1 MTTSICPVELQP
13 LQIPAPTKQVDYDHK
28 AGRPESFAGNGQRLV
43 DECATPD
50 DAPPGAVSA
59 LQRWNHPRGNV
70 SRVAA
75 CFWCFLVMGANDA
88 AYGLISYYDLTYTVV
103 SLVFLSPV
111 VGYISSALLNNHLH
125 LKIGQRGIAILGG
138 LSHILAYIV
147 IATHPPFVALV
158 FAFMLAGFGNGIY
171 DAAWNAWVG
180 NLDKS
185 SELLGFLHAFYGI
198 GGVISPFIST
208 AMITKGGLSWYAFY
222 YIMVCN
228 NFNRS
233 RTGLIDQIG
242 IAGVELVSLTAA
254 FWKSTGPV
262 YQAAYKESQQTQI
275 RHETGLGEALFQKP
289 AARVSWV
296 SALFLLLYVGVEVAL
311 GGWIVTFMS
320 KVRKQDDF
328 SSGMSAAGFWLGIT
342 FGRAILGFVTPKIG
356 VKLAMSIYIGCAA
369 ALELIFWLV
378 PQFIVSAVAVSL
390 QGFFLGPMFP
400 GVVLVASKLLP
411 KHLHVVVIGFAAAF
425 GGCGAAILPFVT
437 GLLVQGS
444 GPTVLQPI
452 ILALSVVMLVVWLLL
467 PRIDKKRD

>member
-1 MTTSICPVELQP
+1 MAASACTVELQP
-13 LQIPAPTKQVDYDHK
+13 LQVPAPTKQADSVHSNVE
-28 AGRPESFAGNGQRLV
+28 RPEVFTGDGQRLV
-43 DECATPD
+43 DECAAPD

-59 LQRWNHPRGNV
+59 LQQWNNPRGNV
-70 SRVAA
+70 FKLAA

-103 SLVFLSPV
+103 SLVFLSPF
-111 VGYISSALLNNHLH
+111 VGYVGSALLNNYLH
-125 LKIGQRGIAILGG
+125 LKYGQRGVAILGG
-138 LSHILAYIV
+138 VSHVLAYII
-147 IATHPPFVALV
+147 IATHPPFIGLV
-158 FAFMLAGFGNGIY
+158 FAFILAGFGNGIN
-171 DAAWNAWVG
+171 DAAWNAWLG

-185 SELLGFLHAFYGI
+185 SELLGFLHAFYGV

-208 AMITKGGLSWYAFY
+208 AMITKGNLPWYTFY
-222 YIMVCN
+222 YLM
-228 NFNRS
+228 
-233 RTGLIDQIG
+233 IG
-242 IAGVELVSLTAA
+242 IAGVELISLTAA
-254 FWKSTGPV
+254 FWKSTS
-262 YQAAYKESQQTQI
+262 AAYRAAYRESQQSQT
-275 RHETGLGEALFQKP
+275 RKETGLAEALFEKP

-296 SALFLLLYVGVEVAL
+296 CALFLLCYVGVEVAL

-342 FGRAILGFVTPKIG
+342 FGRAILGFVSPKIG
-356 VKLAMSIYIGCAA
+356 AKLAMSIYIGCAA
-369 ALELIFWLV
+369 ALELVFWLV

-400 GVVLVASKLLP
+400 GTVLVASKLLP
-411 KHLHVVVIGFAAAF
+411 KHQHVVVIGFAAAF

-452 ILALSVVMLVVWLLL
+452 ILALLVVMLVVWLLL

>member
-1 MTTSICPVELQP
+1 MTTSICAVELQP

-28 AGRPESFAGNGQRLV
+28 TSRPESFAGDGQRLV
-43 DECATPD
+43 DESAMPD

-70 SRVAA
+70 FRIAA

-88 AYGLISYYDLTYTVV
+88 AYGPLLQSLISYYDLTYTVV

-138 LSHILAYIV
+138 VSHILAYIV

-158 FAFMLAGFGNGIY
+158 FAFMLAGFGNGIN

-208 AMITKGGLSWYAFY
+208 AMLTKGGLSWYTFY
-222 YIMVCN
+222 YIM
-228 NFNRS
+228 
-233 RTGLIDQIG
+233 IG
-242 IAGVELVSLTAA
+242 VAGVELVSLTAA

-356 VKLAMSIYIGCAA
+356 VKLAMSVYIGCAA

-400 GVVLVASKLLP
+400 GVVLVASQLLP

-452 ILALSVVMLVVWLLL
+452 ILALLVVMLVVWLLL

>member
-1 MTTSICPVELQP
+1 MATSTCLVELQP
-13 LQIPAPTKQVDYDHK
+13 LQVPAPTKQ
-28 AGRPESFAGNGQRLV
+28 AGPAPENVTRSELFSGDGQRLV

-50 DAPPGAVSA
+50 DAPSRAVPA
-59 LQRWNHPRGNV
+59 LQQWNNPRGNIFRL
-70 SRVAA
+70 SA

-88 AYGLISYYDLTYTVV
+88 AYGPLLQSLIGYYDLTYTVV
-103 SLVFLSPV
+103 SLVFLSPF
-111 VGYISSALLNNHLH
+111 VGYVGSALLNNYLH
-125 LKIGQRGIAILGG
+125 LKYGQRGVAVLGG
-138 LSHILAYIV
+138 VSHVLAYII

-158 FAFMLAGFGNGIY
+158 FAFMLAGFGNGIN
-171 DAAWNAWVG
+171 DAAWNAWLG

-185 SELLGFLHAFYGI
+185 SELLGFLHACYGV

-208 AMITKGGLSWYAFY
+208 AMITKGGLPWYTFY
-222 YIMVCN
+222 YLM
-228 NFNRS
+228 
-233 RTGLIDQIG
+233 IG

-254 FWKSTGPV
+254 FWKSTGAV
-262 YQAAYKESQQTQI
+262 YRAAYRESQQKHT
-275 RHETGLGEALFQKP
+275 RKETGLGEALFKQP

-296 SALFLLLYVGVEVAL
+296 SALFLLCYVGVEVAL

-342 FGRAILGFVTPKIG
+342 FGRAILGFVSPKIG

-369 ALELIFWLV
+369 ALELVFWLV

-400 GVVLVASKLLP
+400 GAVLVASKLLP
-411 KHLHVVVIGFAAAF
+411 KHQHVVVIGFAAAF

-452 ILALSVVMLVVWLLL
+452 ILALLVAMLVVWLLL